1 MDLPKF
7 SEKDEESLRSLQL
20 EFENISEKNKKI
32 NDNNLLKEQLKSI
45 DLHEA
50 KRLLSEHPEEIDTS
64 DHLTRLGAWKS
75 EAMHEQTMIGKYTEL
90 SLVEDA
96 TVLLVTKR

>member
-1 MDLPKF
+1 MVEDNFLEDTSLLEKMDLPKF

-64 DHLTRLGAWKS
+64 DHL
-75 EAMHEQTMIGKYTEL
+75 
-90 SLVEDA
+90 D
-96 TVLLVTKR
+96 